1 MSIET
6 RIKNLNSLENL
17 QSLLVEEIGFDPEDR
32 AVFFDDESG
41 LQAAY
46 RRPAVVAGLHGFS
59 ILALPVVTQ
68 EGMLKTRQRQAVEAL
83 RSRYPFALFIF
94 AALAHSNWQWVFS

>member
-6 RIKNLNSLENL
+6 RIKNLNSLEDL
-17 QSLLVEEIGFDPEDR
+17 QSLLVEAMGFEPEDR
-32 AVFFDDESG
+32 AVFFDDKPE

-46 RRPAVVAGLHGFS
+46 RRPAMVAGLHGFS
-59 ILALPVVTQ
+59 ILALPVAAT

-83 RSRYPFALFIF
+83 RGRSTR
-94 AALAHSNWQWVFS
+94 